1 MQLMIKKK
9 KPYFEILQRN
19 IFLNIRI
26 FLELFVHLIDVLIVR
41 AKIQTE
47 PNQFFLLIMRTHV

>member
-1 MQLMIKKK
+1 MIKKK